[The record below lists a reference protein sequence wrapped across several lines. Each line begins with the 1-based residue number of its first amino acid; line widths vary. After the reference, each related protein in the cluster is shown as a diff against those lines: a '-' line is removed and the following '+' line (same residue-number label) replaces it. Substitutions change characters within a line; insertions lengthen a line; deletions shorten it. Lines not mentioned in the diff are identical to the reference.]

1 VNLQSGKRDHF
12 PICGFAFRLLVY
24 RFYVKK
30 ARKNRKIVGKIT
42 GKRGL
47 FDAFQITQKD
57 KLQKKKSL
65 PLMRKVAKISD
76 F

>member
-1 VNLQSGKRDHF
+1 L
-12 PICGFAFRLLVY
+12 PISGFAFRLLVY

-30 ARKNRKIVGKIT
+30 ARIKRKIVGKIT
-42 GKRGL
+42 GKRGFLTL
-47 FDAFQITQKD
+47 FKITQKD
-57 KLQKKKSL
+57 KIQKKKSL